1 MKTMIPLIASFT
13 LVGLASSASASGLHA
28 VRPVQGYTCMALN
41 QTREQAMDFDHPA
54 TFRQGPSDT
63 AADAGLAGAQVAIK
77 TGADPV
83 NGYLPTLR
91 TDFKP
96 AWVKASL
103 VKPYAV
109 ASDPKARCVPAVMSN
124 GSQGFMYPRD

>member
-41 QTREQAMDFDHPA
+41 QTQEQAMDFDHPA